1 MHDTFL
7 GGYPGGDRQLSVPQ
21 EGTACTQKQNE
32 GDETELGIYPGPG
45 FYGGQVWWFLYKLM
59 EIRELDYRADDA

>member
-7 GGYPGGDRQLSVPQ
+7 GGYPAGDRQLSVPQ

-32 GDETELGIYPGPG
+32 EDES
-45 FYGGQVWWFLYKLM
+45 
-59 EIRELDYRADDA
+59 